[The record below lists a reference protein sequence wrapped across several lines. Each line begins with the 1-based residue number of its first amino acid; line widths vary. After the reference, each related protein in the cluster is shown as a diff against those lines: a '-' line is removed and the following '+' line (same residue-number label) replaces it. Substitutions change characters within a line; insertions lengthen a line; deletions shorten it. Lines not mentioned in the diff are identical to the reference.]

1 MTISETTATYTAG
14 KHRPVHGDHDVADTA
29 MQAKKARWIGTARWI
44 YWGITIPLA
53 VTMMMAGVAFLAGYH
68 GNVDAVVKHLGYPPY
83 LLTILGV
90 AKVLGGAAIL
100 YGRFET
106 LKEWAYAGY
115 AFDLGG
121 AIASYGFVGD
131 GRSMITP
138 FILLL
143 LVLVSHRQWKT
154 GWM

>member
-1 MTISETTATYTAG
+1 L
-14 KHRPVHGDHDVADTA
+14 
-29 MQAKKARWIGTARWI
+29 
-44 YWGITIPLA
+44 LA
-53 VTMMMAGVAFLAGYH
+53 VTMMIAGVAFLMGYH

-100 YGRFET
+100 YGRFPT

-115 AFDLGG
+115 AFDLAG
-121 AIASYGFVGD
+121 AVASYAFIGD

-143 LVLVSHRQWKT
+143 LVLVSYRQWKT